1 MSIELF
7 LASLLFTAGAALT
20 VYVLL
25 SRRIGTGRNSAE
37 ADSGAI
43 ETRVARLI
51 TELNHVANT
60 HVNAVEDRRDELK
73 RVIELANDRVR
84 RLNMLLADLEILDR
98 RLRAVGRGEEE
109 GAEERDR
116 EQAAPP
122 AGEIVRAA
130 RPAAGRADR
139 HDEIRRLARE
149 GLGIEDIALRT
160 KVPHNEV
167 EMVLRRAE
175 RQRQ

>member
-1 MSIELF
+1 MNLELF
-7 LASLLFTAGAALT
+7 FASLLFTAGAALT

-25 SRRIGTGRNSAE
+25 FRRFGGARPSAD
-37 ADSGAI
+37 ADLGAI
-43 ETRVARLI
+43 ESRIASLI

-84 RLNMLLADLEILDR
+84 RLNMLLSDLEILDQ
-98 RLRAVGRGEEE
+98 RLRAAGREEE
-109 GAEERDR
+109 EE
-116 EQAAPP
+116 EETAAMPP
-122 AGEIVRAA
+122 AGAIVREA
-130 RPAAGRADR
+130 RPAAGRPGLRADR
-139 HDEIRRLARE
+139 HDEVLRLARE
-149 GLGIEDIALRT
+149 GLDIEDIALRT